1 MQPQSLEWLERALP
15 AYLREVHVRPADLHP
30 AWASATPEEF
40 YRDDRHITAAVLQ
53 LHPLLGSEAVA
64 RLLASLD
71 WRDWPAATTL
81 AELGDGSDPSIHL
94 LIQGRARLVATF
106 GDGPNARRKVL
117 GQYRC
122 GQWIGFPELLR
133 TFDGIARPENVWP
146 TEPVRLHAE
155 GLGLMRTQ
163 SIPMADARRIME
175 SCPDVLRFVEHQV
188 AIRFARR
195 RALLKLFAEN
205 PILRLLG
212 SADREYFLQLG
223 ALVHVPPGEPYRYLP
238 AGRITGRTA
247 LLLAGDGT
255 LLLPRTSGA
264 GMRYAARIRPGDL
277 VGHESLVMPEE
288 WNDAS
293 ATAITIAEPPR
304 RTEVRLAPG
313 SEVIE
318 MYWYAL
324 RWLLDN
330 RAAVWTRVKQIL
342 SGDASGCAD
351 PMPTIAGFQAAS
363 PGLGTTSLAYG
374 TAAALSTASGRTV
387 AVIDLFG
394 AESFPGW
401 KGYGFTTT
409 ESGIDLQSAPRR
421 LRAEGR
427 PTRATFTVLVP
438 PAEFPWPPGLRV
450 MWPPAGA
457 DADVLEQ
464 LIDAVESDREVSHV
478 VVAGGHGVLDQVL
491 ARLEGRCGAV
501 FHVCDDAATDY
512 EGPEPEHLTWVYR
525 VTPAYRAA
533 ERRRAMEGRFDW
545 LLAGAVDGRPAFI
558 RQAVARVLGHD
569 PHTALARETIL
580 GTRRVVRVPDDPD
593 GARACDRGGY
603 AELVGPHAPDLPLA
617 RAFAR
622 LARVVDRRTV
632 GLALGGGGA
641 WGFSHVALLRNL
653 EATGVPIDYIA
664 GTSFGSVVGALY
676 AVGGMRALE
685 RLVETNSASG
695 PGLAATLWAIANGR
709 LNRALF
715 VAPIS
720 SLVVEHFIHGE
731 LRAAG
736 DPPCLGVTE
745 IPFCP
750 VGTNLGTHGPL
761 VLPHTTAGRGVRM
774 SGSLPPMF
782 ATMPR
787 RLDRIADGAFV
798 ANVPSRVVRDMGAHF
813 VIAANV
819 VPPPPEP
826 TPSSLAWSIAT
837 WVPRML
843 VERLE
848 DTVRGVFVL
857 AWKAGQDQG
866 ALAADHA
873 LDLLPR
879 GANLFEMWR
888 GKEIVAEIEQKHF
901 RGPDARRISEAWHRF
916 CGTGLGG
923 TRGAAS
929 DAPRTPSGQR
939 MSG

>member
-1 MQPQSLEWLERALP
+1 LERALP
-15 AYLREVHVRPADLHP
+15 AYLREAHVRPDDLHP

-53 LHPLLGSEAVA
+53 LHPLLGGEAVD

-71 WRDWPAATTL
+71 VRDWPAATAL
-81 AELGDGSDPSIHL
+81 GELGDGSDPAIHL

-106 GDGPNARRKVL
+106 GNGPNARREVL

-122 GQWIGFPELLR
+122 GQWIGLPELLR
-133 TFDGIARPENVWP
+133 TFDRAARPGNVWP
-146 TEPVRLHAE
+146 AEPVRLQAE
-155 GLGLMRTQ
+155 GLGPMRTQ

-175 SCPDVLRFVEHQV
+175 SCPDVLRFVEHHV

-195 RALLKLFAEN
+195 RRLLKQFAEN

-223 ALVHVPPGEPYRYLP
+223 ALVRMPHDQPHRYLP
-238 AGRITGRTA
+238 AGGTIGRTA
-247 LLLAGDGT
+247 LLLSGEGT
-255 LLLPRTSGA
+255 LLLPRTSGE
-264 GMRYAARIRPGDL
+264 GMRYAATLRPGDL
-277 VGHESLVMPEE
+277 VGHEGLVMPEE
-288 WNDAS
+288 WSDATAS
-293 ATAITIAEPPR
+293 AVTIAEPPR

-313 SEVIE
+313 TEVIE

-351 PMPTIAGFQAAS
+351 PMPTIVGFQAAG

-374 TAAALSTASGRTV
+374 TAAALGTASRRTV

-394 AESFPGW
+394 ADNFPRW
-401 KGYGFTTT
+401 KRYGFTT
-409 ESGIDLQSAPRR
+409 EERGSDLQSAPRR

-438 PAEFPWPPGLRV
+438 PGEFPWPRGLQV
-450 MWPPAGA
+450 MWPSAAG

-464 LIDAVESDREVSHV
+464 LVDAIETDPTVSHILI
-478 VVAGGHGVLDQVL
+478 AGGDGVLDQLL
-491 ARLEGRCGAV
+491 ARLEGRCRAV
-501 FHVCDDAATDY
+501 FHVCDDAAADY
-512 EGPEPEHLTWVYR
+512 PGPEPEHLTWVYR
-525 VTPAYRAA
+525 MTPAYRAA
-533 ERRRAMEGRFDW
+533 ERRRATEGRFDW
-545 LLAGAVDGRPAFI
+545 LLAGAVEGRSPFL
-558 RQAVARVLGHD
+558 RQAVARLLGHD
-569 PHTALARETIL
+569 PHAALARETIL

-593 GARACDRGGY
+593 GARTCDRGGY
-603 AELVGPHAPDLPLA
+603 AELVGPDASDLPLG

-676 AVGGMRALE
+676 AVGGTRALE

-695 PGLAATLWAIANGR
+695 PGVAAALCAIAKGR

-715 VAPIS
+715 VAPFS
-720 SLVVEHFIHGE
+720 SLVVERFIDGE
-731 LRAAG
+731 LGSAG
-736 DPPCLGVTE
+736 APPCLGMTE

-761 VLPHTTAGRGVRM
+761 VLPHATAGRGVRM

-787 RLDRIADGAFV
+787 RLDHIADGAFV

-819 VPPPPEP
+819 VPPPPAQAP
-826 TPSSLAWSIAT
+826 TSFAWAIAT
-837 WVPRML
+837 WVPRMI

-857 AWKAGQDQG
+857 AWKAGQDQS

-873 LDLLPR
+873 LDLLP
-879 GANLFEMWR
+879 GAANLFEMWR
-888 GKEIVAEIEQKHF
+888 GKDIVAEIEEKHF
-901 RGPDARRISEAWHRF
+901 RGPEARRISEAWHRF
-916 CGTGLGG
+916 CGTQF
-923 TRGAAS
+923 GA
-929 DAPRTPSGQR
+929 
-939 MSG
+939 